1 MPQLAAEP
9 FPVWFPFFFVG
20 LWLFVGGLLS
30 FLSGWPSLARQFR
43 ATSRPS
49 GVRLTRQV
57 AKIGLVSESGVTGM
71 VVSEVGLYLWAIWL
85 FRFLRPPLLIPWSA
99 FRELKEQRGLFGWRH
114 AELVMSEEV
123 VFYLSRRAGEAVRQY
138 ILGPRPTT

>member
-1 MPQLAAEP
+1 MPQLAADP

-71 VVSEVGLYLWAIWL
+71 VVSEAGLYLWAMWL

-99 FRELKEQRGLFGWRH
+99 IREVREATTLWWKTYQLDIASITHVKVSTKAYDAMRPFLLIPLVH
-114 AELVMSEEV
+114 A
-123 VFYLSRRAGEAVRQY
+123 
-138 ILGPRPTT
+138 